1 MMTSVSAAV
10 LHAPHSPL
18 AIETLAL
25 ADPGPGEVR
34 VRYGASG
41 VCHSDLHALDGEWT
55 VPLPLVLGHE
65 GAGTVE
71 ALGPGVT
78 GLAVGDT
85 AVLSWRYACGHCRA
99 CVRGRSWACSETR
112 INDST
117 LDDGT
122 LRLRRDDGTEV
133 YQYLSVGTF
142 AEAAVVPASA
152 VVPIPASVPFE
163 VACLIGCSVTT
174 GVGAVTNTARVE
186 PGASVVVI
194 GCGGVGLSV
203 VMGAALAGAHPI
215 IAVDVEDAK
224 LEQARNVGAT
234 HAVRGDGDVAAAVE
248 AIVPGGAD
256 YAFEAIGL
264 QRTIELMPDLI
275 CLGGTAVMVG
285 MTPED
290 VRVSFSGFGMA
301 EFGHSVLGSNYGSSV
316 APIDFPRIAALYE
329 AGKLPIDRLITRRVA
344 LDEVNSAFDDM
355 RARQGGRAVIVYG

>member
-1 MMTSVSAAV
+1 MTTSVRAAV
-10 LHAPHSPL
+10 LHAPNSPL
-18 AIETLAL
+18 AIETLEL

-41 VCHSDLHALDGEWT
+41 VCHSDLHAVDGEWT

-65 GAGTVE
+65 GAGTVD
-71 ALGPGVT
+71 ALGAGVA
-78 GLAVGDT
+78 GIAVGDT

-99 CVRGRSWACSETR
+99 CLRGRAWACGETR
-112 INDST
+112 MNDCT

-122 LRLRRDDGTEV
+122 LRLRRGDGVEV

-152 VVPIPASVPFE
+152 VVPIPPSVPSD

-215 IAVDVEDAK
+215 IPGDVEDAK
-224 LEQARNVGAT
+224 LDQARDVGAT
-234 HAVRGDGDVAAAVE
+234 HAVRGDGDVAAGVR
-248 AIVPGGAD
+248 AILPGGAD

-264 QRTIELMPDLI
+264 QSTIELMPELI
-275 CLGGTAVMVG
+275 CLGG
-285 MTPED
+285 
-290 VRVSFSGFGMA
+290 
-301 EFGHSVLGSNYGSSV
+301 
-316 APIDFPRIAALYE
+316 
-329 AGKLPIDRLITRRVA
+329 
-344 LDEVNSAFDDM
+344 
-355 RARQGGRAVIVYG
+355 

>member
-1 MMTSVSAAV
+1 MTTSVRAAV
-10 LHAPHSPL
+10 LHAPDSPL
-18 AIETLAL
+18 AIELLEL
-25 ADPGPGEVR
+25 ADPGPGEVL

-41 VCHSDLHALDGEWT
+41 VCHSDLHAVDGEWT

-71 ALGPGVT
+71 AVGPGV
-78 GLAVGDT
+78 GGISVGDT

-99 CVRGRSWACSETR
+99 CARGRSWACSETR
-112 INDST
+112 MNDCT

-122 LRLRRDDGTEV
+122 LRLRRGDGAGV
-133 YQYLSVGTF
+133 YQYLSIGTF

-224 LEQARNVGAT
+224 LAQALDVGAT
-234 HAVRGDGDVAAAVE
+234 HGVRGDGDVAAGVE
-248 AIVPGGAD
+248 AIVAGGAD

-329 AGKLPIDRLITRRVA
+329 AGKLPIDRLITRRIA
-344 LDEVNSAFDDM
+344 LDEVGSAFDDM
-355 RARQGGRAVIVYG
+355 RARRGGRSVIVYG

>member
-1 MMTSVSAAV
+1 
-10 LHAPHSPL
+10 
-18 AIETLAL
+18 
-25 ADPGPGEVR
+25 
-34 VRYGASG
+34 
-41 VCHSDLHALDGEWT
+41 
-55 VPLPLVLGHE
+55 
-65 GAGTVE
+65 
-71 ALGPGVT
+71 
-78 GLAVGDT
+78 
-85 AVLSWRYACGHCRA
+85 
-99 CVRGRSWACSETR
+99 
-112 INDST
+112 
-117 LDDGT
+117 
-122 LRLRRDDGTEV
+122 
-133 YQYLSVGTF
+133 
-142 AEAAVVPASA
+142 VPASA

-329 AGKLPIDRLITRRVA
+329 AGKLPIDRLITRRIA
-344 LDEVNSAFDDM
+344 LDEIDDAFADM
-355 RARQGGRAVIVYG
+355 RARRGGRAVIVYD

>member
-1 MMTSVSAAV
+1 MSSSVRAAV
-10 LHAPHSPL
+10 LHAPRSPL
-18 AIETLAL
+18 AIETLEL
-25 ADPGPGEVR
+25 SDPGPGEVR

-41 VCHSDLHALDGEWT
+41 VCHSDLHCIDGEWT

-71 ALGPGVT
+71 AVGPGVA
-78 GLAVGDT
+78 GLAPGDT
-85 AVLSWRYACGHCRA
+85 AVLSWRYACGRCRA
-99 CVRGRSWACSETR
+99 CVRGRAWACNDTR
-112 INDST
+112 MGDCT

-152 VVPIPASVPFE
+152 VIPIPSSVPFE

-174 GVGAVTNTARVE
+174 GVGAVINTARVE
-186 PGASVVVI
+186 PGASVCVI

-215 IAVDVEDAK
+215 VAVDVEDSK
-224 LEQARNVGAT
+224 LAQARDLGAT
-234 HAVRGDGDVAAAVE
+234 HAVRGDGDVAAAVK
-248 AIVPGGAD
+248 AIVPGGVD

-264 QRTIELMPDLI
+264 RQTIELMPALI
-275 CLGGTAVMVG
+275 CLGGVAVMVG
-285 MTPED
+285 MTAED

-329 AGKLPIDRLITRRVA
+329 AGLLPIDRLITRRGS
-344 LDEVNSAFDDM
+344 LDELNDAFDDM
-355 RARQGGRAVIVYG
+355 RARRGGRAVIVYD

>member
-1 MMTSVSAAV
+1 
-10 LHAPHSPL
+10 
-18 AIETLAL
+18 
-25 ADPGPGEVR
+25 
-34 VRYGASG
+34 
-41 VCHSDLHALDGEWT
+41 VCA
-55 VPLPLVLGHE
+55 
-65 GAGTVE
+65 
-71 ALGPGVT
+71 
-78 GLAVGDT
+78 
-85 AVLSWRYACGHCRA
+85 
-99 CVRGRSWACSETR
+99 GRSWACSETR

-122 LRLRRDDGTEV
+122 LRFRRDDGSEV

-142 AEAAVVPASA
+142 AEAAVVPATA

-163 VACLIGCSVTT
+163 IACLIGCSVTT

-224 LEQARNVGAT
+224 LEQARDVGAT
-234 HAVRGDGDVAAAVE
+234 HAVRGDGDVAAAVK

-275 CLGGTAVMVG
+275 CLGGVAVMVG

-316 APIDFPRIAALYE
+316 APIDFPRIAALFE

-355 RARQGGRAVIVYG
+355 RARRGGRAVIVYG

>member
-1 MMTSVSAAV
+1 MRPTRRWRSIRSSSRSPGQAKCASATAR
-10 LHAPHSPL
+10 AACATPTCTPS
-18 AIETLAL
+18 T
-25 ADPGPGEVR
+25 
-34 VRYGASG
+34 ASG
-41 VCHSDLHALDGEWT
+41 RCRCRSSSATRARAPSRRSGR
-55 VPLPLVLGHE
+55 
-65 GAGTVE
+65 AS
-71 ALGPGVT
+71 

-85 AVLSWRYACGHCRA
+85 AVLSWRYACGLCRA

-117 LDDGT
+117 LDAGT
-122 LRLRRDDGTEV
+122 LRFRRDDGSEV

-142 AEAAVVPASA
+142 AEAAVVPATA

-163 VACLIGCSVTT
+163 IACLIGCSVTT
-174 GVGAVTNTARVE
+174 GVCAVVNTAQVE
-186 PGASVVVI
+186 PGASVCVI

-224 LEQARNVGAT
+224 LEQARDVGAT
-234 HAVRGDGDVAAAVE
+234 HAVRGDGDVAAAVK

-275 CLGGTAVMVG
+275 CLGGVAVMVG

-316 APIDFPRIAALYE
+316 APIDFPRIAALFE

-355 RARQGGRAVIVYG
+355 RARRGGRAVIVYG

>member
-1 MMTSVSAAV
+1 MSNSVRAAI
-10 LHAPHSPL
+10 LRAAHAPLS
-18 AIETLAL
+18 IETLEL
-25 ADPGPGEVR
+25 AGPGPGEVL

-41 VCHSDLHALDGEWT
+41 VCHSDLHCIDGEWT

-71 ALGPGVT
+71 AIGAGVT
-78 GLAVGDT
+78 GLAPGDT

-99 CVRGRSWACSETR
+99 CLRGRSWVCSETR

-122 LRLRRDDGTEV
+122 LRFRDAEGTGV

-142 AEAAVVPASA
+142 AERAVVPASA
-152 VVPIPASVPFE
+152 VVPIAPSVPFE
-163 VACLIGCSVTT
+163 IACLIGCSVTT
-174 GVGAVTNTARVE
+174 GVGAVVNTAQVE

-224 LEQARNVGAT
+224 LEQARDLGAT
-234 HAVRGDGDVAAAVE
+234 HAVRGDGDLGAAVR

-264 QRTIELMPDLI
+264 RPTIELMPELL
-275 CLGGTAVMVG
+275 CLGGVAVMVG
-285 MTPED
+285 MTAED
-290 VRVSFSGFGMA
+290 VRVSFSGFGLV
-301 EFGHSVLGSNYGSSV
+301 EYGYSVLGSNYGSSV

-329 AGKLPIDRLITRRVA
+329 AGKLPIDRLITRRIA
-344 LDEVNSAFDDM
+344 LDEVDSAFDDM
-355 RARQGGRAVIVYG
+355 RARRGGRAVIVYD

>member
-1 MMTSVSAAV
+1 MRPTRRWRSIRSSSRSPGQAKCASATARAACATPTCTPSTASGRCRCRSSSATRARAPSRRSGRASPASRWATPQCSPGATPAASAAR
-10 LHAPHSPL
+10 AC
-18 AIETLAL
+18 AA
-25 ADPGPGEVR
+25 AR
-34 VRYGASG
+34 
-41 VCHSDLHALDGEWT
+41 
-55 VPLPLVLGHE
+55 
-65 GAGTVE
+65 
-71 ALGPGVT
+71 
-78 GLAVGDT
+78 GLAARRASTT
-85 AVLSWRYACGHCRA
+85 A
-99 CVRGRSWACSETR
+99 RSTTARC
-112 INDST
+112 D
-117 LDDGT
+117 
-122 LRLRRDDGTEV
+122 
-133 YQYLSVGTF
+133 
-142 AEAAVVPASA
+142 SA

-163 VACLIGCSVTT
+163 IACLIGCSVTT

-224 LEQARNVGAT
+224 LDQARDVGAT
-234 HAVRGDGDVAAAVE
+234 HAVRGDGDVAAAVK

-275 CLGGTAVMVG
+275 CLGGVAVMVG

-301 EFGHSVLGSNYGSSV
+301 AFGHRVVGSNYGSSV
-316 APIDFPRIAALYE
+316 APIDFPRIAALFE

-355 RARQGGRAVIVYG
+355 RARRGGRAVIVYG